1 MSSTTISVSSCRRP
15 IHDFGPINGTI
26 VRSIGSSLSRIL
38 TARLLEA
45 GQADEAETEKARI
58 EQAQRSRTSAAP
70 SWFKQDG
77 DAFTLI
83 RDEDP
88 AHSYWK
94 KRDEHWQGIQFVDLW

>member
-1 MSSTTISVSSCRRP
+1 MNSTTISVSSCRRRT
-15 IHDFGPINGTI
+15 HDFDPINGTI
-26 VRSIGSSLSRIL
+26 VRSIGSYLLHVLL
-38 TARLLEA
+38 TRYLEA
-45 GQADEAETEKARI
+45 GKADLAETEKARI

-83 RDEDP
+83 GDEDL

-94 KRDEHWQGIQFVDLW
+94 KRDEHWQGIEFVDLW